1 MRVIEYV
8 RRMRRKRD
16 KNKDVADEVIKRE
29 RVQGEI
35 YKKAKQTTK
44 YEQEA
49 LETKLKNE
57 RLIEMRNKKRVRVG
71 KQPMFRSTKRSIKKV
86 EAPKEIDP
94 EKLAFRLYLGQLDED
109 DTAASQK

>member
-1 MRVIEYV
+1 MIEYV
-8 RRMRRKRD
+8 RRMRRKRE
-16 KNKDVADEVIKRE
+16 KNKDIADEVIKRE
-29 RVQGEI
+29 RVQGEV
-35 YKKAKQTTK
+35 YKKEKQATK
-44 YEQEA
+44 LDQEA

-57 RLIEMRNKKRVRVG
+57 RLIEMRNKKRVRIG

-109 DTAASQK
+109 ETAASQK